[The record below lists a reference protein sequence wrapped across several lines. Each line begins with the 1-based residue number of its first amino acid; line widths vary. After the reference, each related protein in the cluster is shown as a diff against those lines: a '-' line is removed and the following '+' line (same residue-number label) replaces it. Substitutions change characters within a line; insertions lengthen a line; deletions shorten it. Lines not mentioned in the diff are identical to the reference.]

1 MFNSGLR
8 KEAQRDLE
16 VAVENYEKK
25 VETRQK
31 KLEELYNSRTQLKNN
46 CNMPLSTLMDWQIN
60 QLE

>member
-25 VETRQK
+25 SGDTSEK
-31 KLEELYNSRTQLKNN
+31 IGRT
-46 CNMPLSTLMDWQIN
+46 I
-60 QLE
+60 

>member
-31 KLEELYNSRTQLKNN
+31 KLEELYNSRTQLKK
-46 CNMPLSTLMDWQIN
+46 
-60 QLE
+60 QLQYAIEYIDGLGK